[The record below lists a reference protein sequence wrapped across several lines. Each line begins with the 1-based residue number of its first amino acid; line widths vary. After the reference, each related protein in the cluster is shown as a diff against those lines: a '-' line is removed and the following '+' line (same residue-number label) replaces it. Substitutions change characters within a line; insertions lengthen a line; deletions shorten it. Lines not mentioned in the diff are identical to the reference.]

1 MRACFVSAMG
11 KLWKHGQG
19 YWAERILSEL
29 EYASKVSKVF
39 GGKHDVLLSNTA
51 QYLLDAYCRDREISK
66 AVTLNAESMLAEI
79 SKDAKRYHVLCVGHS
94 HMDMNWKWNFSET
107 VSIVLST
114 MRTMLD
120 LMEDYPQFKYS
131 QPQASIYRIIAE
143 YDPRMLQEIKQR
155 VQEGRWE
162 LNIGSWCEHDLSL
175 PSEESQLRHIQYK
188 QQYIEALFGF
198 IPKESCISF
207 QPDSYGFSEN
217 MPEIFSKGG
226 IK

>member
-1 MRACFVSAMG
+1 MPACFVSAMG

-29 EYASKVSKVF
+29 EYASEVSKVF

-66 AVTLNAESMLAEI
+66 AVTLNAESMLGEI

-114 MRTMLD
+114 D
-120 LMEDYPQFKYS
+120 ADY
-131 QPQASIYRIIAE
+131 A
-143 YDPRMLQEIKQR
+143 
-155 VQEGRWE
+155 
-162 LNIGSWCEHDLSL
+162 
-175 PSEESQLRHIQYK
+175 
-188 QQYIEALFGF
+188 
-198 IPKESCISF
+198 
-207 QPDSYGFSEN
+207 
-217 MPEIFSKGG
+217 
-226 IK
+226 